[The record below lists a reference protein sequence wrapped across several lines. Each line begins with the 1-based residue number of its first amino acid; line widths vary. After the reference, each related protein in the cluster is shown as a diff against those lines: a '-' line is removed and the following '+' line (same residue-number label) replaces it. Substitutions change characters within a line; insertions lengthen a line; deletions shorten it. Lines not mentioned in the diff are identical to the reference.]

1 MHLTVRLVIET
12 IAVLGTLASLGFY
25 AIAGLGI
32 VSFLRARRRSR
43 ATVASHTP
51 LPPVSILKPLK
62 GIDPQIWEAF
72 CSHCEQDYPDFQ
84 LIFGVSDPDDPAGAL
99 VRKLQKKYPA
109 RQIELMVCP
118 RDLGANRKLST
129 LAQMLPSARHETL
142 LVNDSDVRVDRDY
155 LRRVTAPLADS
166 SVGMVTCLYRG
177 VAGATVGSKLEAL
190 GISTD
195 FTPGVLSA
203 RLIEGGIHFGLGATL
218 VFRRGDLQAIG
229 GFEATLD
236 YLADDYE
243 LGCRIAALGKR
254 VELSEVAVDT
264 FLPAYSFRQYVDHQL
279 RWARSVRGSRSWGYG
294 GLVLTFGLPWVL
306 LTLLSAR
313 AAPWAMW
320 LFATTVAVR
329 LAVGVAAAVTVLRD
343 RLVWRDLYLLPLRDL
358 IAPVVWAKG
367 LVGNRILWRG
377 DVFHLK
383 KGRLERV
390 AGEATPAAEIP
401 RLSRP

>member
-1 MHLTVRLVIET
+1 MHFTVRLVIET
-12 IAVLGTLASLGFY
+12 IAALGTLASLGFY
-25 AIAGLGI
+25 AIAGVGI
-32 VSFLRARRRSR
+32 VSFLQARRRSR
-43 ATVASHTP
+43 ATIASHTP

-62 GIDPQIWEAF
+62 GIDPHIWEAF

-84 LIFGVSDPDDPAGAL
+84 LIFGVSAPDDPAGAL
-99 VRKLQKKYPA
+99 VRKLQEKYPE
-109 RQIELMVCP
+109 RQIELLLCP

-129 LAQMLPSARHETL
+129 LAQMLPSARHEIL
-142 LVNDSDVRVDRDY
+142 LVNDSDIRVDQDY

-203 RLIEGGIHFGLGATL
+203 RLIEGGIHFGLGSTL

-229 GFEATLD
+229 GFESMLD

-243 LGCRIAALGKR
+243 LGCRIGALGKR

-264 FLPAYSFRQYVDHQL
+264 FLPAYSFRQYLDHQL

-294 GLVLTFGLPWVL
+294 GLVLTFGLPWAL
-306 LTLLSAR
+306 LTLLSAW
-313 AAPWAMW
+313 AAPWAVW
-320 LFATTVAVR
+320 LFAVTVAAR
-329 LAVGVAAAVTVLRD
+329 LAVGLGAAVTVLGD
-343 RLVWRDLYLLPLRDL
+343 RLVWQDFYLLPLRDL

-377 DVFHLK
+377 DEFYLK
-383 KGRLERV
+383 QGRLERV
-390 AGEATPAAEIP
+390 GEDATAAAEIP

>member
-1 MHLTVRLVIET
+1 MHLTVRLLIET

-25 AIAGLGI
+25 TIAGLGI
-32 VSFLRARRRSR
+32 ASFLKLRRRNR
-43 ATVASHTP
+43 ANIASHTS

-84 LIFGVSDPDDPAGAL
+84 LIFGVSDPDDPAAVL
-99 VRKLQKKYPA
+99 VRKLQEKYPG
-109 RQIELMVCP
+109 RQIELLLCP
-118 RDLGANRKLST
+118 RDLGTNRKLST
-129 LAQMLPSARHETL
+129 LAQMLPSARHEVL
-142 LVNDSDVRVDRDY
+142 LVNDSDIRVDRDY
-155 LRRVTAPLADS
+155 LRRVTAPLTDP

-177 VAGATVGSKLEAL
+177 IASGTVGSKLEAL

-203 RLIEGGIHFGLGATL
+203 RLVEKGIHFGLGSTL

-229 GFEATLD
+229 GFEAMLN

-243 LGCRIAALGKR
+243 LGQRMAALGKR
-254 VELSEVAVDT
+254 VELSEVVVDT
-264 FLPAYSFRQYVDHQL
+264 FLPAYSFRQFLDHQL

-294 GLVLTFGLPWVL
+294 GLTLTFGLPWAL
-306 LTLLSAR
+306 LTLLSAGV
-313 AAPWAMW
+313 AGWAEW
-320 LFATTVAVR
+320 LFAVTVIAR
-329 LAVGVAAAVTVLRD
+329 LAVGLAAAVTVLGD
-343 RLVWRDLYLLPLRDL
+343 SLVWQDLYLLPLRDF
-358 IAPVVWAKG
+358 IAPIVWAKG

-377 DVFHLK
+377 DEFYLK
-383 KGRLERV
+383 EGRLERV
-390 AGEATPAAEIP
+390 AEDATPTAEIP